1 MALTL
6 TVINEA
12 ASRLGEQASHRWF
25 DKGGTLGRAPN
36 NDWVLPDP
44 KTEISRCH
52 ARIRYQDGRYFLED
66 SSANGI
72 LLADGMTRLD
82 PAEPLLLQDGLEF
95 LIGDCRIRAQIDTQE
110 ADTQEEAVLRP
121 ASEPP
126 LPGNLADNEV
136 PDPLELLGGAVETPS
151 TGPKASPSDRSYLSE
166 HFSAPRFTE
175 TPPQEAPPE
184 PPGAEPSPPPSASEP
199 PTSEVPPEPLLPDDW
214 WRDLSGPQ
222 ATPPPPQPPAS
233 PPPPSPPHPQAP
245 PAEPARDAAGPEAP
259 SPRDAESSDIP
270 SEPPCPVV
278 PPAPASPPPEAP
290 PLPETGHDQA
300 SAPPPEAPSMPEPR
314 VDQASAPP
322 PEAPPMPEPRG
333 DQARVPPPMPE
344 PGSDPAEAAAPAAGR
359 SDPALRQLL
368 AGAGLDPDRV
378 PPEQAEELGRILR
391 VAIQGVMDLLKARM
405 EVKNEFR
412 MSVTLI
418 QARENNPLKFSTSP
432 EDALHNLMIKHNPDY
447 LAAVEAFEAGFEDL
461 RFHQLAM
468 LAGMRSGFFEML
480 HQFDPAHLQARFA
493 ENDERGSLLGRMSG
507 PRYWRQYQAHYAE
520 IQRDSEGYFNRLFG
534 EAFCDAYE
542 KQIQALKAHSQ
553 QGRG

>member
-12 ASRLGEQASHRWF
+12 SLRLGDQASHRWF

-44 KTEISRCH
+44 KMEISRCH
-52 ARIRYQDGRYFLED
+52 ARIRYQEGRYFLED

-82 PAEPLLLQDGLEF
+82 PAEPLLLQDGQEF
-95 LIGDCRIRAQIDTQE
+95 LIGDCRIRARIDTQGGDTRE
-110 ADTQEEAVLRP
+110 AAVPP

-126 LPGNLADNEV
+126 LPGNPADHDV
-136 PDPLELLGGAVETPS
+136 PDPLELLGGAVERPS
-151 TGPKASPSDRSYLSE
+151 TAPKASPSDHSYLSE

-175 TPPQEAPPE
+175 TPPREEPPE
-184 PPGAEPSPPPSASEP
+184 SVAPDPPASPHLPSHEPPPSAPPSSE
-199 PTSEVPPEPLLPDDW
+199 TPPEPLLPEDW
-214 WRDLSGPQ
+214 WRDLSG
-222 ATPPPPQPPAS
+222 AEEGPP
-233 PPPPSPPHPQAP
+233 
-245 PAEPARDAAGPEAP
+245 
-259 SPRDAESSDIP
+259 P
-270 SEPPCPVV
+270 SEPPAQAQPSSPVQPPPQTQ
-278 PPAPASPPPEAP
+278 PPAGEPGGVPGGLETPPPAAP
-290 PLPETGHDQA
+290 TT
-300 SAPPPEAPSMPEPR
+300 PEPR
-314 VDQASAPP
+314 GDQAGTPP
-322 PEAPPMPEPRG
+322 PEAPPMPEARG
-333 DQARVPPPMPE
+333 DRAQGAPPEASPTPE
-344 PGSDPAEAAAPAAGR
+344 GRESHAPPAAGQL
-359 SDPALRQLL
+359 DPSLRQLL

-378 PPEQAEELGRILR
+378 PPDRAEELGRILR

-447 LAAVEAFEAGFEDL
+447 LPAVEAFEAGFEDL

-480 HQFDPAHLQARFA
+480 HQFDPAHLEARFA
-493 ENDERGSLLGRMSG
+493 EHEERGSLLGRMSG
-507 PRYWRQYQAHYAE
+507 PKYWRQYQAHYAE

>member
-12 ASRLGEQASHRWF
+12 ASRLGDKASHRWF
-25 DKGGTLGRAPN
+25 DRGGTLGRAPN

-44 KTEISRCH
+44 TMEISRCH

-72 LLADGMTRLD
+72 LLADGVTRLD
-82 PAEPLLLQDGLEF
+82 PAEPLPLQDGVEF
-95 LIGDCRIRAQIDTQE
+95 LIGDCRIRARIE
-110 ADTQEEAVLRP
+110 AEAMVPPP

-126 LPGNLADNEV
+126 LPGNPADHEV
-136 PDPLELLGGAVETPS
+136 PDPLELLGGAVKTPS
-151 TGPKASPSDRSYLSE
+151 TAPKASPSDHSYLSE

-175 TPPQEAPPE
+175 TPPPVESPESPAATPSSPAPSSDAP
-184 PPGAEPSPPPSASEP
+184 A
-199 PTSEVPPEPLLPDDW
+199 EPLLPDDW
-214 WRDLSGPQ
+214 WRDLSGSAPAQ
-222 ATPPPPQPPAS
+222 PPSQPQPQSPPGDLGRDPGGFETPLPRDAEEAARHVPPEPARPAAPTPMAS
-233 PPPPSPPHPQAP
+233 PPPAARPIPETSGSQADESPP
-245 PAEPARDAAGPEAP
+245 
-259 SPRDAESSDIP
+259 
-270 SEPPCPVV
+270 V
-278 PPAPASPPPEAP
+278 
-290 PLPETGHDQA
+290 
-300 SAPPPEAPSMPEPR
+300 
-314 VDQASAPP
+314 
-322 PEAPPMPEPRG
+322 APPMPE
-333 DQARVPPPMPE
+333 ARPGPADEAPPTGE
-344 PGSDPAEAAAPAAGR
+344 R
-359 SDPALRQLL
+359 SDQALRQLL
-368 AGAGLDPDRV
+368 SGAGLDPDRV

-432 EDALHNLMIKHNPDY
+432 EDALHNLMVKQNPDY
-447 LAAVEAFEAGFEDL
+447 LPAVEAFEAGFEDL

-480 HQFDPAHLQARFA
+480 HQFDPAHLEARFA
-493 ENDERGSLLGRMSG
+493 EHEERASLLGRVTG
-507 PRYWRQYQAHYAE
+507 PRYWRQYQAHYAA

-542 KQIQALKAHSQ
+542 KQIQALMARSS

>member
-95 LIGDCRIRAQIDTQE
+95 LIGDCRIRARL
-110 ADTQEEAVLRP
+110 DTQEEAVPRP
-121 ASEPP
+121 VSEPP
-126 LPGNLADNEV
+126 LPGNPADNEV

-175 TPPQEAPPE
+175 TPPREAPPE

-222 ATPPPPQPPAS
+222 ATSPPPQPPAS
-233 PPPPSPPHPQAP
+233 PPPPPPPHPQAP

-270 SEPPCPVV
+270 SESPCPVV
-278 PPAPASPPPEAP
+278 PPPPAS
-290 PLPETGHDQA
+290 
-300 SAPPPEAPSMPEPR
+300 
-314 VDQASAPP
+314 
-322 PEAPPMPEPRG
+322 
-333 DQARVPPPMPE
+333 PPMPE

-480 HQFDPAHLQARFA
+480 HQFAPAHLEARFA

-553 QGRG
+553 QGGG

>member
-12 ASRLGEQASHRWF
+12 SSRLGDKASHRWF
-25 DKGGTLGRAPN
+25 DRGGTLGRAPN

-44 KTEISRCH
+44 TMEISRCH

-82 PAEPLLLQDGLEF
+82 PAEPLPLQNGVEF
-95 LIGDCRIRAQIDTQE
+95 LIGDCRIRAQIE
-110 ADTQEEAVLRP
+110 VEEVAPPP

-126 LPGNLADNEV
+126 LPGNPADNDV
-136 PDPLELLGGAVETPS
+136 PDPLELLGGAVETPP
-151 TGPKASPSDRSYLSE
+151 TAPKEPPSGHSYLNE

-175 TPPQEAPPE
+175 APSRGEPPE
-184 PPGAEPSPPPSASEP
+184 PTADSAATSSPQTPSSKPLSRDAPS
-199 PTSEVPPEPLLPDDW
+199 EPLLPEDW
-214 WRDLSGPQ
+214 WRDLSGSDGVSSQPQ
-222 ATPPPPQPPAS
+222 PQPQPPAGD
-233 PPPPSPPHPQAP
+233 PAGDPGGPVTPAPQ
-245 PAEPARDAAGPEAP
+245 EPAGGSADSR
-259 SPRDAESSDIP
+259 SESARP
-270 SEPPCPVV
+270 SEPP
-278 PPAPASPPPEAP
+278 PAAQPI
-290 PLPETGHDQA
+290 PETRGSQA
-300 SAPPPEAPSMPEPR
+300 GEAPSASGRP
-314 VDQASAPP
+314 DQ
-322 PEAPPMPEPRG
+322 
-333 DQARVPPPMPE
+333 
-344 PGSDPAEAAAPAAGR
+344 
-359 SDPALRQLL
+359 ALRQLL
-368 AGAGLDPDRV
+368 LGAGLDPDRV
-378 PPEQAEELGRILR
+378 PPDQAEELGRILR

-432 EDALHNLMIKHNPDY
+432 EDALHNLMVKQNPDY
-447 LAAVEAFEAGFEDL
+447 LPAVEAFEAGFEDL

-480 HQFDPAHLQARFA
+480 HQFDPAHLEARFA
-493 ENDERGSLLGRMSG
+493 ENEERASLLGRVTG
-507 PRYWRQYQAHYAE
+507 PRYWHQYQAHYAE

-542 KQIQALKAHSQ
+542 KQIQALKARSS